1 LRGFVHDLLDHEEVD
16 GQAVRH
22 PFPYAQ
28 LMPWGSI
35 LHRFPMPVPLDTDGL
50 KDRSRIMS
58 NKLQKDGKWPFS
70 RAALIRVLA
79 PAAVVLALSILFG
92 SFRAPEEQLPK
103 ASLAD
108 CQSINEAPGRLA
120 CYDMLAKQ
128 HVPIPA
134 KGGQA
139 ILSSEAM
146 Q

>member
-1 LRGFVHDLLDHEEVD
+1 
-16 GQAVRH
+16 
-22 PFPYAQ
+22 
-28 LMPWGSI
+28 
-35 LHRFPMPVPLDTDGL
+35 
-50 KDRSRIMS
+50 MS
-58 NKLQKDGKWPFS
+58 NKLQKDAKWPFS
-70 RAALIRVLA
+70 RAGLLTALA
-79 PAAVVLALSILFG
+79 PAAVVLALSILLG
-92 SFRAPEEQLPK
+92 SFRAPEEELPK

-139 ILSSEAM
+139 ILSSEAA